1 MRHRKSGRR
10 LGRTSAHRKAMY
22 RNMVTSLMVHGRIK
36 TTEAKAKELRRIADR
51 VITMGKRVPPSSL
64 DNLSGEELKA
74 AQARRLHFI
83 RRARRWI
90 NDKDALE
97 RLFGEY
103 AERYKQ
109 RPGGYTRILKAG
121 FRSGDQAPMALIEL
135 VGDYDPSQA
144 KVRAPKVEE
153 AAASTA
159 EEAPAEEAP
168 AEEAA
173 VAEEAVAEAAPAEEA
188 PAEEAP
194 AEEAAE
200 EAPAEEA
207 AEEAPAEE
215 AAEEAP
221 AEEAAEE
228 APAEEAPAEEKPSE
242 E

>member
-51 VITMGKRVPPSSL
+51 VITMGQRVPPSSL
-64 DNLSGEELKA
+64 ENLSGEELKA

-109 RPGGYTRILKAG
+109 RPGGYTRILKVG
-121 FRSGDQAPMALIEL
+121 FRSGDQAPMAMIEL
-135 VGDYDPSQA
+135 VGDFDPSEV
-144 KVRAPKVEE
+144 KVHAPKVEE
-153 AAASTA
+153 AV
-159 EEAPAEEAP
+159 
-168 AEEAA
+168 EAA
-173 VAEEAVAEAAPAEEA
+173 PEEAPAEEA

-194 AEEAAE
+194 AEEAAVE
-200 EAPAEEA
+200 EAPAEE
-207 AEEAPAEE
+207 EAP
-215 AAEEAP
+215 P
-221 AEEAAEE
+221 AE
-228 APAEEAPAEEKPSE
+228 
-242 E
+242 

>member
-10 LGRTSAHRKAMY
+10 LGRNSAHRKAMY

-64 DNLSGEELKA
+64 ESLSGEELKA

-83 RRARRWI
+83 RRARRWV
-90 NDKDALE
+90 NDKEALE

-109 RPGGYTRILKAG
+109 RPGGYTRILKVG
-121 FRSGDQAPMALIEL
+121 YRNGDQAPMALIEL
-135 VGDYDPSQA
+135 VGDFDPSQA
-144 KVRAPKVEE
+144 KVRKTAEKDDAVE
-153 AAASTA
+153 AAPVA
-159 EEAPAEEAP
+159 EA
-168 AEEAA
+168 
-173 VAEEAVAEAAPAEEA
+173 AEEAVAADA
-188 PAEEAP
+188 
-194 AEEAAE
+194 AAE

-207 AEEAPAEE
+207 A
-215 AAEEAP
+215 AEEAP
-221 AEEAAEE
+221 AEEAA
-228 APAEEAPAEEKPSE
+228 AEEAPAEAAESTE